1 MGETEKLSPISIK
14 YTEIYYLWTLFD
26 AKNIFF
32 DRTFWMHNDVKTVIK
47 AFSTTYL
54 SLAVLFPSIPSYW
67 QHEYWV
73 HKTRIFFH
81 DTAKSVSTSNHCF
94 STTNG
99 PLIIM
104 FNLIKFYTS
113 GLKVLYS
120 LISPGK
126 GNLIQKYVIFA
137 APIFFETRY
146 FR

>member
-1 MGETEKLSPISIK
+1 MKNYLQYPLNTPK
-14 YTEIYYLWTLFD
+14 YTTSDPYCMQNNLLFD
-26 AKNIFF
+26 IP
-32 DRTFWMHNDVKTVIK
+32 FWMQNKLNMIIK
-47 AFSTTYL
+47 ISSTIYL
-54 SLAVLFPSIPSYW
+54 LLTVLFPSIPSYW

-73 HKTRIFFH
+73 HKTRNFFH

-126 GNLIQKYVIFA
+126 GNLIHVDIIFA
-137 APIFFETRY
+137 APKFGF
-146 FR
+146 